1 LLGLREM
8 RDLRES
14 QTPGRG
20 SLNFCA
26 LGGSEFL
33 YKSNLGV
40 LIGLEGVAKGL

>member
-1 LLGLREM
+1 M

-20 SLNFCA
+20 SFNFRA

-40 LIGLEGVAKGL
+40 LIGFEDIAKD